1 MGIGN
6 LKIIKK
12 SFCFFGSAI
21 LGILFLYSSKNVS
34 TRAYANEVSPDS
46 STKIK
51 NVYKNPFNNGSFG
64 LLREV
69 PRQKINNEER
79 KLTLGRN
86 PFTPIQ
92 YEGQNGNNYLSSKI
106 IFTGIAKVGDSKVVF
121 GQTGK
126 GLTSLPLGFD
136 LGNGFSIVNIDI
148 EKSEVK
154 ISNGVQTYKYEFNV
168 K

>member
-86 PFTPIQ
+86 PFTP
-92 YEGQNGNNYLSSKI
+92 
-106 IFTGIAKVGDSKVVF
+106 
-121 GQTGK
+121 
-126 GLTSLPLGFD
+126 
-136 LGNGFSIVNIDI
+136 
-148 EKSEVK
+148 
-154 ISNGVQTYKYEFNV
+154 
-168 K
+168 